1 MFLLPIQYANDYV
14 GSVGF
19 ILPNLEIRLVR
30 EENEDVR
37 FSTLWYLFDPTETNT
52 GPH

>member
-1 MFLLPIQYANDYV
+1 MQHANDYV

-19 ILPNLEIRLVR
+19 VLPNLEIRLVR
-30 EENEDVR
+30 EENGEVR
-37 FSTLWYLFDPTETNT
+37 FSTLWYQFNPPETNT